1 MRSLRWAARRSAAAS
16 KASIWE
22 SELAGAAARKTV
34 THIAAQRPPLVMFID
49 GGASIAQ
56 APARLA
62 GKEAHMQFFLDTAD
76 LKEIQQG
83 LEWGMV
89 DGITSNPSLIAKE
102 GKNYLDAVK
111 EIAELV
117 PGPVSG
123 EVLATDYDTMLE
135 QAHKLATLAENVVIK
150 VPLTPDGLR
159 ACRALRGEGTKVN
172 VTLCFSASQAL
183 LAAKAGA
190 TYISP
195 FIGRLDDVSTDG
207 MHLIEQVVTIY
218 NNYDFET
225 QVLVAS
231 ARHPLHIVQS
241 ALLGADVVTMPFKVM
256 EQLYKHPLTDVGLE
270 KFISDWKK
278 TGRSFD
284 ETAVEALADPVRR

>member
-1 MRSLRWAARRSAAAS
+1 
-16 KASIWE
+16 
-22 SELAGAAARKTV
+22 
-34 THIAAQRPPLVMFID
+34 
-49 GGASIAQ
+49 
-56 APARLA
+56 
-62 GKEAHMQFFLDTAD
+62 MQFFLDTAD